1 MFKIQPKQLYQT
13 PQIEQIVL
21 DNEISLQLESTP
33 PVGPGGETVF
43 NAPEYVGNDPFKQ
56 A

>member
-1 MFKIQPKQLYQT
+1 MEIKNKSHYSFPRIERIKI
-13 PQIEQIVL
+13 

-33 PVGPGGETVF
+33 PTGPGETRVNSF
-43 NAPEYVGNDPFKQ
+43 EGSKNDPFKGNI